1 MLSIKLRKMNSGM
14 IKHQNHDYF
23 SAAETSS
30 LDSKRPFTVSSDGFD
45 HPLEHRSHNGSPK

>member
-30 LDSKRPFTVSSDGFD
+30 LDSKRPFIVSSDGFD